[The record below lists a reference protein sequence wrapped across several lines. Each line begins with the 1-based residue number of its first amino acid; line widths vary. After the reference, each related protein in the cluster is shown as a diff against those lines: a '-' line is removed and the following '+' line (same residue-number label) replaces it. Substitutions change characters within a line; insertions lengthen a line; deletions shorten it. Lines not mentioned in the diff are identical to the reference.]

1 MNKFNVRKVLRFF
14 VINILLSALFSC
26 AKEDDESPS
35 WLFVQTGTLQSYS
48 ETQLQIHST
57 DEVFGFTDRPQ
68 RMHALWSNA
77 DFSAFWNSGQPFA
90 AVPPNAVMTWEA
102 DNITQRTEILLTAS
116 SYADNVTTY
125 NYKYEAGD
133 NLTDQLSGT
142 VSLFIDAVY
151 TCGLGLGGGYSCLT
165 SPDPDCPVGFFWD
178 WTVGK
183 CSKEPPLYDGSG
195 ITVVSKKT
203 TDLLR

>member
-14 VINILLSALFSC
+14 VISILLSALFSC

-77 DFSAFWNSGQPFA
+77 NFSAFWNSGQPFA
-90 AVPPNAVMTWEA
+90 TVPPNAVMTWEA

-142 VSLFIDAVY
+142 VSLFIDAVDP
-151 TCGLGLGGGYSCLT
+151 CGLGLWGGWCPPPSL
-165 SPDPDCPVGFFWD
+165 PDCPCGLAWD

-183 CSKEPPLYDGSG
+183 CTKVPPVYVCSG

>member
-1 MNKFNVRKVLRFF
+1 MKKFNALKLLLFF
-14 VINILLSALFSC
+14 VISILLSALFSC
-26 AKEDDESPS
+26 AQEDDESPS

-77 DFSAFWNSGQPFA
+77 DFSSFWNSGQPFA
-90 AVPPNAVMTWEA
+90 AVPPNAVMTWKA
-102 DNITQRTEILLTAS
+102 DNITQRTEILLTTS

-151 TCGLGLGGGYSCLT
+151 PCGLGLGGNPCPPTPS
-165 SPDPDCPVGFFWD
+165 PDCPCGLAWD
-178 WTVGK
+178 WTVCK
-183 CSKEPPLYDGSG
+183 CTKGPPVYVCSG

>member
-14 VINILLSALFSC
+14 VISILLSALFSC

-77 DFSAFWNSGQPFA
+77 DFSSFWNSGQPFA

-151 TCGLGLGGGYSCLT
+151 PCGLGLGGGWC
-165 SPDPDCPVGFFWD
+165 SPPSLPDCPCGLAWD

-183 CSKEPPLYDGSG
+183 CTKGPPVYVCSG

>member
-14 VINILLSALFSC
+14 VISILLSALFSC
-26 AKEDDESPS
+26 AKEDDESPR
-35 WLFVQTGTLQSYS
+35 WLFVQTGILQSYS

-77 DFSAFWNSGQPFA
+77 NFSAFWNSGQPFA
-90 AVPPNAVMTWEA
+90 TVPPNAVMTWEA

-151 TCGLGLGGGYSCLT
+151 PCGLGLGGNPCPPTPS
-165 SPDPDCPVGFFWD
+165 PDCPCGLAWD

-183 CSKEPPLYDGSG
+183 CTKGPPVYVCSG

>member
-1 MNKFNVRKVLRFF
+1 MKKFNALKLFNFF
-14 VINILLSALFSC
+14 VISILLSVLFSC

-77 DFSAFWNSGQPFA
+77 NFSAFWNSGQPFA
-90 AVPPNAVMTWEA
+90 TVPPNAVMTWEA

-151 TCGLGLGGGYSCLT
+151 PCGLGLGGNPCPPTPS
-165 SPDPDCPVGFFWD
+165 PDCPCGLAWD

-183 CSKEPPLYDGSG
+183 CTKGPPVYVCSG